1 MLLIIRNTKTKNMI
15 KNMTKTIA
23 TTIIAAG
30 IFCGIAFSEEKP
42 ADSRLYELRVYHAE
56 AGKLD
61 DLLSRFRD
69 HTVGLFE
76 KAGMTNVGY
85 WVPVE
90 NKDNLLIYLLSYPDR
105 GSRDD
110 SWKKFLADED
120 WKKAFAASRKDGPLV
135 GKIDQLFLT
144 STDFSPGFS
153 SADGNAERLFEMRTY
168 TTPEKGLAAIK
179 SRFRDH
185 TVALFAK
192 HGITNLGYFQLA
204 KGQAAEDETLLYFI
218 AHKDADAAAKS
229 WDDFRKDPAWAAA
242 KNASEEKAGGS
253 LTVPDGV
260 KSVYLKPTDFS
271 PVQ

>member
-1 MLLIIRNTKTKNMI
+1 MLIIIRNTKTKNMT
-15 KNMTKTIA
+15 KNIA
-23 TTIIAAG
+23 TTLIAAG
-30 IFCGIAFSEEKP
+30 LFCGLATAEETSP
-42 ADSRLYELRVYHAE
+42 DTHLYELRVYHAE
-56 AGKLD
+56 PGKLD
-61 DLLSRFRD
+61 DLLARFRN
-69 HTVGLFE
+69 HTTDLFN

-85 WVPVE
+85 WLPLE

-105 GSRDD
+105 ASRDD

-120 WKKAFAASRKDGPLV
+120 WKKAYAASRKDGPLV

-153 SADGNAERLFEMRTY
+153 SADGDVERLFEMRTY
-168 TTPEKGLAAIK
+168 TTPPDGLAAIK

-185 TVALFAK
+185 TVALFSK

-204 KGQAAEDETLLYFI
+204 KGQPAAGETLLYFI
-218 AHKDADAAAKS
+218 AHKDAAAAKKS
-229 WDDFRKDPAWAAA
+229 WDAFRTDPAWEAA
-242 KNASEEKAGGS
+242 KKASEEKAGGS

-271 PVQ
+271 PVK

>member
-1 MLLIIRNTKTKNMI
+1 
-15 KNMTKTIA
+15 MTKTIA
-23 TTIIAAG
+23 ATLIAAG
-30 IFCGIAFSEEKP
+30 ITCGIAFSEEKP

-56 AGKLD
+56 PGKLD
-61 DLLSRFRD
+61 DLLARFRD
-69 HTVGLFE
+69 HTTGLFE

-105 GSRDD
+105 ASRDT
-110 SWKKFLADED
+110 SWEKFLADGD
-120 WKKAFAASRKDGPLV
+120 WKKAYAESRKDGPLV
-135 GKIDQLFLT
+135 GKIDELFLT
-144 STDFSPGFS
+144 STDYSPGFGA
-153 SADGNAERLFEMRTY
+153 ADDGAERLFEMRTY
-168 TTPEKGLAAIK
+168 TTPAKGLAAIN

-192 HGITNLGYFQLA
+192 HGISNLGYFQLA

-229 WDDFRKDPAWAAA
+229 WDGFRQDPAWDAAR
-242 KNASEEKAGGS
+242 KASEEKAGGS

-271 PVQ
+271 PVK